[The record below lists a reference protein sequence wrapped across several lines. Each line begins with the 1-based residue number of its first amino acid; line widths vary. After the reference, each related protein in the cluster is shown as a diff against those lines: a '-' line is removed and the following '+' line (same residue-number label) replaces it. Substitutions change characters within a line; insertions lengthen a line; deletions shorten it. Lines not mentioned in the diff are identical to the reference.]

1 MCEAL
6 RLRTAWISQR
16 RCCVDCDG
24 CSPSYYAIRVRRSVS
39 AAAWWSP
46 ARNAGESAPDAVQ
59 AILAGCSRVEVSAHE
74 ANDLLAW
81 ARTLDGWDACPDE
94 PLFVYPS
101 PPPKLKPARWAAARV
116 GPRGRH

>member
-74 ANDLLAW
+74 ANDLLA
-81 ARTLDGWDACPDE
+81 
-94 PLFVYPS
+94 
-101 PPPKLKPARWAAARV
+101 
-116 GPRGRH
+116 